1 MKILVIQQKMI
12 GDVLTSS
19 IICENLKKYFP
30 ESTIDYVINSHTL
43 PVVENNPNIDNFIL
57 FSPKY
62 RQSKLAFL
70 SFLIE
75 IKHQKYDIVID
86 AYGKLESMLISLFS
100 FSKTKISYK
109 KWYSQFLY
117 SKTIERGK
125 TRKYGFAIDDRLELL
140 KTILPIDAKLLV
152 APKIYL
158 LEEEINRGKLF
169 LEENKITIADKIVMI
184 SVLGSSKEKTLPF
197 PIMAEIINNMAD
209 SNIDVILFNYM
220 PSQLT
225 EVEKI
230 YDLCSEFARKK
241 IRFDVYAKSLRDF
254 IVLLSFCEALIGNEG
269 GTVNM
274 AKAIGIPTYS
284 IFAPQISKDN
294 WDLFSSENN
303 ISVHLKDFRPDL
315 YSDNLAEKKI
325 KKMSFSLY
333 QKFKSAF
340 IEESLNKFLIHLKLR
355 S

>member
-30 ESTIDYVINSHTL
+30 ESTVDYVINSHTL
-43 PVVENNPNIDNFIL
+43 PVVKNNPTIDNFIF
-57 FSPKY
+57 FSPEY
-62 RQSKLAFL
+62 RKNKR
-70 SFLIE
+70 SFLLFLLD

-86 AYGKLESMLISLFS
+86 AYGKLESLLMSLFS

-109 KWYSQFLY
+109 KWYTQFLY

-125 TRKYGFAIDDRLELL
+125 IRKYGFAIDDRLELL
-140 KTILPIDAKLLV
+140 KSILPIDANPIV
-152 APKIYL
+152 TPRIYL
-158 LEEEINRGKLF
+158 LEEEIKKGKFF
-169 LEENKITIADKIVMI
+169 LEENKITVAEKIVMI
-184 SVLGSSKEKTLPF
+184 SILGSSENKTLPLPF
-197 PIMAEIINNMAD
+197 MAEVINNIAE
-209 SNIDVILFNYM
+209 SKIDIILFNYM
-220 PSQLT
+220 PSQLK
-225 EVEKI
+225 EAEELLH
-230 YDLCSEFARKK
+230 LCSEFARKK
-241 IRFDVYAKSLRDF
+241 IRFDIYAKSLRDF

-315 YSDNLAEKKI
+315 FADNLAEKKI
-325 KKMSFSLY
+325 KKKSLLLY
-333 QKFKSAF
+333 QKFEPDFIKKS
-340 IEESLNKFLIHLKLR
+340 LDKFLIHLKLLN
-355 S
+355 

>member
-1 MKILVIQQKMI
+1 MI

-30 ESTIDYVINSHTL
+30 ESTVDYVINSHTL
-43 PVVENNPNIDNFIL
+43 PVVKNNPTIDNFIF
-57 FSPKY
+57 FSPGH
-62 RQSKLAFL
+62 RQSKRAFLAFL
-70 SFLIE
+70 IT

-86 AYGKLESMLISLFS
+86 AYGKLESMLMSVFS

-109 KWYSQFLY
+109 KWYTQFLY
-117 SKTIERGK
+117 TKTVERGK

-140 KTILPIDAKLLV
+140 STILPIDAKRIV
-152 APKIYL
+152 TPKIYL
-158 LEEEINRGKLF
+158 LEEEIAKGKLF
-169 LEENKITIADKIVMI
+169 LSENKISVAEKIIMI
-184 SVLGSSKEKTLPF
+184 GILGSGKNKTFPLPY
-197 PIMAEIINNMAD
+197 MAEAINNIAE
-209 SNIDVILFNYM
+209 SNIDIILFNYI
-220 PSQLT
+220 PSQLK
-225 EVEKI
+225 EAEELFN
-230 YDLCSEFARKK
+230 LCSEFARKK
-241 IRFDVYAKSLRDF
+241 IRFDLYAKSLRDF

-269 GTVNM
+269 GAVNM

-315 YSDNLAEKKI
+315 FVDNLAEKKM
-325 KKMSFSLY
+325 KKKSLLLY
-333 QKFKSAF
+333 QKFKPEF
-340 IEESLNKFLIHLKLR
+340 IEESLNKFLMHLKLR

>member
-43 PVVENNPNIDNFIL
+43 PVVKNNPSIDNFIL

-62 RQSKLAFL
+62 RQSKRAFL
-70 SFLIE
+70 ALLIE

-86 AYGKLESMLISLFS
+86 AYGKLESMLMSFFS

-109 KWYSQFLY
+109 KWYTQFLY

-125 TRKYGFAIDDRLELL
+125 IRKYGYAIDDRLELL
-140 KTILPIDAKLLV
+140 KTILPIDSKLV
-152 APKIYL
+152 VTPKIYL
-158 LEEEINRGKLF
+158 LEEEIKKGKIF
-169 LEENKITIADKIVMI
+169 LEENKITTAEKIVMMGI
-184 SVLGSSKEKTLPF
+184 LGSSENKTLPL
-197 PIMAEIINNMAD
+197 PLMAEVLNNIAE
-209 SNIDVILFNYM
+209 SKIDIILFNYM
-220 PSQLT
+220 PSQLK
-225 EVEKI
+225 EAEELLL
-230 YDLCSEFARKK
+230 LCSEFARKK
-241 IRFDVYAKSLRDF
+241 IRFDIYAKSLRDF

-315 YSDNLAEKKI
+315 FADNIEEKKR

-333 QKFKSAF
+333 QKFKFTF